1 MMPQYSSAKDIPDN
15 LKNPAASIAWGHVR
29 GLFVQELGDEKE
41 GWVFWPCVHFQ
52 DDTWH
57 PLAKD
62 GDITKARQICARL
75 SAIHDK
81 PVVDWTRPAPPG
93 LTFDSTQELIAGYL
107 KGTKEWLESTLPEPA
122 PLWGAGWEYTD
133 HLFLDG
139 LSHFEFDEEMRA
151 MRKTSLEVFG
161 SMEPSKLRAG
171 LAIVKDQATRR
182 WSLLHAANIK
192 PDPKQEEMA

>member
-1 MMPQYSSAKDIPDN
+1 MPKYSSAKDMPDN
-15 LKNPAASIAWGHVR
+15 LKNPTAFIAWEHVR
-29 GLFVQELGDEKE
+29 GVFVQELGDDKE

-62 GDITKARQICARL
+62 GDITKARQICASL

-81 PVVDWTRPAPPG
+81 PIQDWTRPAPPG
-93 LTFDSTQELIAGYL
+93 LTLASTREQISNYL
-107 KGTKEWLESTLPEPA
+107 KGTKEWLETTHPEPS

-139 LSHFEFDEEMRA
+139 FTHFEFEEEMQA
-151 MRKTSLEVFG
+151 MHKTALEVFVG
-161 SMEPSKLRAG
+161 MEPSKLKAG
-171 LAIVKDQATRR
+171 LAIVKEQATRR

-192 PDPKQEEMA
+192 PDPKPEEVA